1 MIKRFFV
8 VGTIALLGLS
18 TFLVS
23 CDKEKDE
30 EPLIGC
36 SCIEQFRD
44 SGQSYIETYNY
55 TLGDMQDYGA
65 TTCDQLAKNIKTFT
79 YAYDNTAIVRCTELR

>member
-23 CDKEKDE
+23 CDKEKEKDE

-36 SCIEQFRD
+36 SCIEQFEGSMD
-44 SGQSYIETYNY
+44 SYNY

-65 TTCDQLAKNIKTFT
+65 TTCDQLAKNINTFD
-79 YAYDNTAIVRCTELR
+79 YYNMAIIRCTELR